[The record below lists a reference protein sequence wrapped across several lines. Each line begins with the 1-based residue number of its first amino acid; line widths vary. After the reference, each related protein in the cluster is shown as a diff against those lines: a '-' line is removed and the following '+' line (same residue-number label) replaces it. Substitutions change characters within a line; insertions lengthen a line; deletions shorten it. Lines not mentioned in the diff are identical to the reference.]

1 MAPTVQNKTTYKEH
15 IQLNLDKLK
24 KQQIKQVKVD
34 LTQVVLQDVGSWD
47 GRREEAV
54 RSRARPPS
62 RAERVGGALNALPFQ
77 CA

>member
-34 LTQVVLQDVGSWD
+34 LTQVVLQDVGS
-47 GRREEAV
+47 
-54 RSRARPPS
+54 
-62 RAERVGGALNALPFQ
+62 
-77 CA
+77 